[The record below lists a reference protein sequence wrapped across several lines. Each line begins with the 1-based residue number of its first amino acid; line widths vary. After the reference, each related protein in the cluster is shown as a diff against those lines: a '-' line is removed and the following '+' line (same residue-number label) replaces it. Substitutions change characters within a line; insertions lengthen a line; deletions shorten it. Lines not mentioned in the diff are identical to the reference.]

1 MYCRSVLRIFGKPGS
16 ATLRS
21 GLLKQN
27 HTGSP
32 MSIDD
37 NALMLMFRNG
47 NEDAFMIL
55 VSRYKHLMVNYI
67 YRLTGDYDSAV
78 DLAQDAFV
86 RVFQHHQSYDP
97 KLKFSTWI
105 YKIATNLAI
114 DALRKRKRRM
124 TFALSDATEAM
135 PDNQPADHDPHFT
148 PRHNPESLALRREA
162 QKQILAAMAA
172 LDPENRQL
180 FVLKEIESLS
190 LEEISEITGLKIG
203 TLKSRLH
210 RIRNFLKEQLRDYFH
225 RGGTA

>member
-1 MYCRSVLRIFGKPGS
+1 M
-16 ATLRS
+16 
-21 GLLKQN
+21 LKQSL
-27 HTGSP
+27 TGSP
-32 MSIDD
+32 MTVDD

-47 NEDAFMIL
+47 NEDAFMTL

-67 YRLTGDYDSAV
+67 YRLTGDYDAAV

-97 KLKFSTWI
+97 RLKFSTWI

-114 DALRKRKRRM
+114 DSLRKRQRRM
-124 TFALSDATEAM
+124 TFSLSEATEVL
-135 PDNQPADHDPHFT
+135 PENQPADHDPHYA
-148 PRHNPESLALRREA
+148 PRYDPESMALRREA
-162 QKQILAAMAA
+162 QTKILAALGA

-190 LEEISEITGLKIG
+190 LEEISQITGLKIG

-210 RIRNFLKEQLRDYFH
+210 RIRNFLKDKLRDYFH

>member
-1 MYCRSVLRIFGKPGS
+1 M
-16 ATLRS
+16 
-21 GLLKQN
+21 LKQSL
-27 HTGSP
+27 TGSP
-32 MSIDD
+32 MTVDD

-47 NEDAFMIL
+47 NEDAFMTL

-67 YRLTGDYDSAV
+67 YRLTGDYDAAV

-86 RVFQHHQSYDP
+86 RVFQHHRSYDP
-97 KLKFSTWI
+97 RLKFSTWI

-114 DALRKRKRRM
+114 DSLRKRQRRM
-124 TFALSDATEAM
+124 TFSLSEATEVL
-135 PDNQPADHDPHFT
+135 PENQPADLDPHYA
-148 PRHNPESLALRREA
+148 PRYDPESMTLRREA
-162 QKQILAAMAA
+162 QKKILAALEA

-190 LEEISEITGLKIG
+190 LEEISQITGLKIG

-210 RIRNFLKEQLRDYFH
+210 RIRNFLKDQLRDYFH